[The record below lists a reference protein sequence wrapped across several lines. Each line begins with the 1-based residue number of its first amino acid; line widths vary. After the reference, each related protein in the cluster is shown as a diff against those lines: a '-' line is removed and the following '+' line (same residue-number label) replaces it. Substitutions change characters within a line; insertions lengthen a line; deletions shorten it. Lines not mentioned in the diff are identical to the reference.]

1 MSKLVRGHKGFTLV
15 ELLVVIA
22 IIGILAAILLPA
34 LAKARESARRA
45 GCVNNLKNM
54 GLIFNLYG
62 GENDGRMPPL
72 DNTFNRILFD
82 GDIMYPEYVTDAAI
96 LACPSDPQFDLDV
109 NFKAISGTYIGSVI
123 PDCLGTLSYVYTGAM
138 IENDAQLSAVFAIYT
153 WANEVFPISDNVTNG
168 WRGRDVNIFT
178 FGYGLADPAGIG
190 NPMNTDFVTQVTQ
203 DVSRFLQSDINQV
216 FTGKEVGS
224 TSIPLMWDQLS
235 TEISE
240 FSHVPAGQNCLYLDG
255 HVEFERYDMG
265 TTEFPFSPLFA
276 AISGGFDQKQL
287 PYCEPID

>member
-1 MSKLVRGHKGFTLV
+1 MSKLVRGRKGFTLV

-54 GLIFNLYG
+54 GLVFNLYG
-62 GENDGRMPPL
+62 GENEGRMPPL
-72 DNTFNRILFD
+72 DNTFDRILFD
-82 GDIMYPEYVTDAAI
+82 GDIMYPEYISDAAI

-109 NFKAISGTYIGSVI
+109 NFKAISGSYQGAVI

-138 IENDAQLSAVFAIYT
+138 IQNDAQLGAVFAIYT
-153 WANEVFPISDNVTNG
+153 WANIDLPISDNVTNG
-168 WRGRDVNIFT
+168 WRGRDVNIVS
-178 FGYGLADPAGIG
+178 FGYGGDIG
-190 NPMNTDFVTQVTQ
+190 NPQNPEMVTQVTQ

-216 FTGKEVGS
+216 FTGNEVGS
-224 TSIPLMWDQLS
+224 TSVPLMWDSLS
-235 TEISE
+235 TNIIE

-255 HVEFERYDMG
+255 HVTFERYDMG
-265 TTEFPFSPLFA
+265 TVEFPFSPLYA
-276 AISGGFDQKQL
+276 AISGGFDEIQEPL
-287 PYCEPID
+287 CEPINP